1 MSQSRPHGET
11 SNSTQER
18 SEADAEGPAQS
29 ADARSTAQQG
39 TKRSSSDAG
48 SPAQE
53 GNEAATGST
62 ERKGT
67 KRAGEALETERKGLK
82 ENPKTGEKR
91 PAPDEDPTLMELLNG
106 LPTLHTLPQAMCGEL
121 LAAYPEH
128 GRLEAAYD
136 EKTAELLPLDKVKKA
151 RVRELDK
158 MAEHKVKK
166 DITYE
171 EARKRA
177 LKIVKSRWVDGW
189 KALPDDPQGVRSRCV
204 AQEVN
209 THQPHQRDDVA
220 SGTPPLKAHRM
231 VISHAA
237 TKRSGERENKK
248 LLGRYDVSVAFFHAE
263 STGKIAVVPPK
274 DIDEGQL
281 WYLLKAM
288 NGTREASKP
297 WAMRVSG
304 TKKKY
309 GFSAVASVPGL
320 FYHPEYDLMLSCHGD
335 DFLASGDKRA
345 LDFMDDVM
353 VQEYATKV
361 LPRIGAPQHGGQCKR
376 GDHLHRTIEWTG
388 NGYPWKADDKYQ
400 QMLVEEMGLQGA
412 KGVDTPA
419 SKDTGKHDRDAEQPL
434 SDEETSNFRRWTG
447 IALYLSLDRP
457 TIQFAVCDVSSGM
470 SRPLKIHL
478 CRLRRLVRYLI
489 KFPTESWLYELQE
502 CPRQITVY
510 TDSDWATDK
519 ARKSMSS
526 YCEFFGKHLIETSCA
541 RQSVVAL
548 SSGEAEYYALTRG
561 VAAGLMSQQV
571 WEVMNFKLPLV
582 ARTDSS
588 AGKGIASR
596 VGVGKVKHLS
606 LRELWLQDVVQQ
618 GRVVIR
624 KEPTKTNV
632 ADLGTKALTGAR
644 TTELVR
650 MMPLS
655 RRGVMAAILMACLN
669 VASAQPQGE
678 EEDWDVKTFWIY
690 LIIMH
695 VLAIMGIMQIVR
707 KLGTLLNRAQTAV
720 QAVSKDEDQEKV
732 LDKQVVD
739 SPAPVAGPAGSPATQ
754 GPIMA
759 KADHRQVACQ

>member
-1 MSQSRPHGET
+1 MV
-11 SNSTQER
+11 
-18 SEADAEGPAQS
+18 
-29 ADARSTAQQG
+29 
-39 TKRSSSDAG
+39 
-48 SPAQE
+48 SP
-53 GNEAATGST
+53 
-62 ERKGT
+62 R
-67 KRAGEALETERKGLK
+67 
-82 ENPKTGEKR
+82 
-91 PAPDEDPTLMELLNG
+91 
-106 LPTLHTLPQAMCGEL
+106 CGEL

-128 GRLEAAYD
+128 GRVEAAYD
-136 EKTAELLPLDKVKKA
+136 EKTGELLPLDKVKKA
-151 RVRELDK
+151 RGRELDK

-171 EARKRA
+171 EARKRG

-209 THQPHQRDDVA
+209 THQRDDVA

-248 LLGRYDVSVAFFHAE
+248 LIGRYDASVAFLHAE

-274 DIDEGQL
+274 DVDEGQL

-288 NGTREASKP
+288 NGTREASKQ
-297 WAMRVSG
+297 WAMRISG

-320 FYHPEYDLMLSCHGD
+320 FYHPEYDLMLSYHGD
-335 DFLASGDKRA
+335 NFLASGDKRA
-345 LDFMDDVM
+345 LDFLDEVM
-353 VQEYATKV
+353 VQEYETKV

-388 NGYPWKADDKYQ
+388 NGYSWKADDKYQ

-457 TIQFAVCDVSSGM
+457 TIQFAVCDISSGM
-470 SRPLKIHL
+470 SKPLKIHL
-478 CRLRRLVRYLI
+478 YRLRRLVRYLI

-502 CPRQITVY
+502 CPREITVY

-519 ARKSMSS
+519 ATRKSMSS
-526 YCEFFGKHLIETSCA
+526 YSEFFGKHLIETSCA
-541 RQSVVAL
+541 RQS
-548 SSGEAEYYALTRG
+548 AEYYALTRG

-655 RRGVMAAILMACLN
+655 RRGVMAAIPMACLN

-695 VLAIMGIMQIVR
+695 VLAIMRIMQIVR
-707 KLGTLLNRAQTAV
+707 KLRTLFNRAETPV
-720 QAVSKDEDQEKV
+720 QAISKDEDQKKV
-732 LDKQVVD
+732 SDKQVAD
-739 SPAPVAGPAGSPATQ
+739 STAPVAGPAGRVKPRTMSIQRPRAEGFTTSTVETSAIP
-754 GPIMA
+754 GG
-759 KADHRQVACQ
+759 